1 MSAHFSPMAT
11 DPAGAR
17 KTAPARSA
25 ASPCDGPAHAPRAS
39 VRSSFARTG
48 GDGRRTRLTV
58 VPARRGHLREVLP
71 ALRTR
76 DRAELEAL
84 GPRGATAEAARAFAL
99 SPMRWAVL
107 RGGRCVALFGA
118 RPYPGLSGL
127 SGVSGVAAPWLF
139 GTPALD
145 AEGRALARLG
155 PLFAARMR
163 AAWPCL
169 VNMIHAPALAER
181 PATARWLELCGFAV
195 AQRPAPLGRDGAPF
209 HPFANRPLART
220 IPEASATTTGGAP
233 CAA

>member
-1 MSAHFSPMAT
+1 MSAHPSPMVTA
-11 DPAGAR
+11 PAGAR
-17 KTAPARSA
+17 KTAPARPA
-25 ASPCDGPAHAPRAS
+25 ASPCDGPVHAQRAS
-39 VRSSFARTG
+39 VRTGFARTG

-58 VPARRGHLREVLP
+58 VPARRVHLREVLA
-71 ALRTR
+71 ALRPR

-84 GPRGATAEAARAFAL
+84 GPRGATTEAARAFAL

-118 RPYPGLSGL
+118 RPYPGLSWV
-127 SGVSGVAAPWLF
+127 SGPSGPSGVAAPWLF
-139 GTPALD
+139 GTPELD

-181 PATARWLELCGFAV
+181 PATARWLARCGFAV
-195 AQRPAPLGRDGAPF
+195 AARPAPLGRDGAPF
-209 HPFANRPLART
+209 HPFINHPLTRA
-220 IPEASATTTGGAP
+220 IPETP
-233 CAA
+233 

>member
-1 MSAHFSPMAT
+1 MSAHPSPMAT

-17 KTAPARSA
+17 KTAPARPA
-25 ASPCDGPAHAPRAS
+25 VSPCECPSHAQRAS
-39 VRSSFARTG
+39 VRTGFARTG

-58 VPARRGHLREVLP
+58 VPGRRGHLREVLP
-71 ALRTR
+71 ALRPR

-84 GPRGATAEAARAFAL
+84 GPRGARAEAARAFAL

-139 GTPALD
+139 GTPELD

-181 PATARWLELCGFAV
+181 PATARWLARCGFAV
-195 AQRPAPLGRDGAPF
+195 AARPAPLGRDGAPF
-209 HPFANRPLART
+209 HPFINHPLARA
-220 IPEASATTTGGAP
+220 IPETP
-233 CAA
+233 